1 MNEKKRNKLRSAVT
15 MLSNAMT
22 VVDNVHDDE
31 SDCVENCP
39 ENLQNSERYEN
50 MVNVV
55 DVLEEAMDSIGEAI
69 DQLKEAVSM

>member
-31 SDCVENCP
+31 SDCVESCP
-39 ENLQNSERYEN
+39 ENLQNSERYES
-50 MVNVV
+50 MVNAV
-55 DVLEEAMDSIGEAI
+55 DVLEEAMGSIDEAI
-69 DQLKEAVSM
+69 DQLKEAISM